1 MPMPTEME
9 MSLLFERNNV
19 LLDHFLSEHKEK
31 LKRRLISEEEL
42 KASSDENFED
52 MIVEAFVNV
61 YGVAVDWRD
70 YDEDIVSQFGRVIP
84 QEVDVENTE
93 EGLNVSYD
101 GENFVIKLS
110 FSPKDRYITV
120 RGFQS
125 IVRERYELRLFES
138 SYMSDTHVFMI
149 LPKETW
155 ADLDRRFPEK
165 VLNVFRKI
173 DDDLDF
179 P

>member
-1 MPMPTEME
+1 ME

-19 LLDHFLSEHKEK
+19 LLDHFISEHKEK
-31 LKRRLISEEEL
+31 LKRRMISEEEL
-42 KASSDENFED
+42 KASSDEEFED
-52 MIVEAFVNV
+52 KIVQAFVNI

-93 EGLNVSYD
+93 EGLNVSYN

-138 SYMSDTHVFMI
+138 TFMSDTHVFMI

-155 ADLDRRFPEK
+155 ADLDQRFPEK
-165 VLNVFRKI
+165 VWKVFRKI
-173 DDDLDF
+173 DDELDF